1 MMSAAP
7 RRTEPLA
14 SDQPPAPLGRMLLL
28 TAIALV
34 GGVAFSCW
42 LARAGYERH
51 TGYLQAKSRTITAGR
66 EARIAS
72 IDVRQGQVVE
82 PGAALI
88 RLKDL
93 ELEDQRI
100 RKQREITSLE
110 AELTQVRAK
119 AAIEL
124 SARRQALEGEVFE
137 TRLKAA
143 QYLKQ
148 QFSQRAGTPEVSPV
162 HSDPFEHSG
171 EPTYLTMSHQERRTP
186 FGNHETALAA
196 LRREAALQ
204 SVEISGNQID
214 LCHQHLAQLQDRLE
228 NLEAQI
234 LEAMGAKVVQ
244 ARLDQAKDEL
254 NRVEL
259 EQQSLTLTAEV
270 HGTVGVFLKEP
281 GDHVSAHEPIVE
293 LLDEDQPYLIVQV
306 PSSRISDFQPGAQVA
321 LVFPGGVSGAGRV
334 ESIPP
339 QVAPLPG
346 VRELGLDLIT
356 VHVAPAGR
364 LWPSIPFGSVV
375 EVRCPKGAKHAAK

>member
-1 MMSAAP
+1 
-7 RRTEPLA
+7 
-14 SDQPPAPLGRMLLL
+14 MLLL

-72 IDVRQGQVVE
+72 IDVRPGQIVE

-88 RLKDL
+88 HLKDL
-93 ELEDQRI
+93 ELEEQRL

-119 AAIEL
+119 ATIEF
-124 SARRQALEGEVFE
+124 SARRQALEAEVFD

-148 QFSQRAGTPEVSPV
+148 QFSQRAGAVDAAPV
-162 HSDPFEHSG
+162 HIDPFEESG
-171 EPTYLTMSHQERRTP
+171 DPTYLMMSHHERRP
-186 FGNHETALAA
+186 ALANHDAALAA
-196 LRREAALQ
+196 IRREAALQ
-204 SVEISGNQID
+204 SIEISGGQID
-214 LCHQHLAQLQDRLE
+214 LCHQHLAELKDRLD
-228 NLEAQI
+228 NLEEQI
-234 LEAMGAKVVQ
+234 LEAMGAKVAQ

-254 NRVEL
+254 AQLDR

-281 GDHVSAHEPIVE
+281 GEHVSAHEPIVE
-293 LLDEDQPYLIVQV
+293 LLDEDQPYLMVRV
-306 PSSRISDFQPGAQVA
+306 PSSRIADFQPGAEVA

-346 VRELGLDLIT
+346 VRELGLDLVT

-375 EVRCPKGAKHAAK
+375 EVRCPKGVKRPAE

>member
-1 MMSAAP
+1 
-7 RRTEPLA
+7 
-14 SDQPPAPLGRMLLL
+14 MLLL

-72 IDVRQGQVVE
+72 IDVRPGQIVE

-88 RLKDL
+88 QLKDL
-93 ELEDQRI
+93 ELEEQRV

-119 AAIEL
+119 ATIEL
-124 SARRQALEGEVFE
+124 SARRQALEAEVFD

-148 QFSQRAGTPEVSPV
+148 QFSQRAGAVVVAPV
-162 HSDPFEHSG
+162 QVDPFEEAA
-171 EPTYLTMSHQERRTP
+171 EPKYLTMSHHDRRQAFAGPDATLV
-186 FGNHETALAA
+186 AI
-196 LRREAALQ
+196 RREAALQ
-204 SVEISGNQID
+204 SIEISGGQID
-214 LCHQHLAQLQDRLE
+214 LCHQHLAQLKDRLD
-228 NLEAQI
+228 NLEEQI
-234 LEAMGAKVVQ
+234 LEAMGAKVAQ
-244 ARLDQAKDEL
+244 ARLNQAKEEL
-254 NRVEL
+254 AQLDR

-281 GDHVSAHEPIVE
+281 GEHVSAHEPIVE
-293 LLDEDQPYLIVQV
+293 LLDEDQPYLMVRV
-306 PSSRISDFQPGAQVA
+306 PSSQIADFQPGAEVA
-321 LVFPGGVSGAGRV
+321 LVFPGGVSGSGRV

-339 QVAPLPG
+339 QVAPMPG
-346 VRELGLDLIT
+346 VRELGLDLVT